1 MFQGRIKPTSAQRN
15 NSTSGLSP
23 GVTTPTSMGSAKL
36 IMVESAPLDLVGK
49 PHVPQHQQQPVD
61 GCFRGVL
68 RSASELTA
76 VSAASGI
83 SSSGSASAGGVSNQQ
98 NSNSLTN
105 VFPSRS
111 LPGGSTNMAAR
122 KLMLTM
128 AIRQQHST
136 QQQQQQQQTASPQAS
151 SQPVVTSA
159 NTSASPATSPPV
171 NNQQQLSNTTLA
183 RLAQDQPS
191 SRGGGGG
198 GNSNDDRP
206 RNSAAS
212 LPFMDGSSGGGPD
225 SSNRVETT
233 ERPESS
239 ANSSE
244 GGTPLV
250 SQNHQQ
256 QSVHFPKAQPPPSTG
271 SPRSA
276 AYAQRHL
283 DNALFVES
291 PAPSTSPPPNA
302 LPVQQPDF
310 PHAEESSSSISLQ
323 QSHPGAAL
331 SPREPTPPNEPSKP
345 PPPPPPPSNPKH
357 PSRKVGSN
365 PSGGLGAAP
374 PGGKAAAPAVP
385 NPKVHIDIGPACQSL
400 SLYEAFTFD
409 TSLKM
414 WVVQDEILAKCLE
427 YVRIMGYTHP
437 DYHKTVVNK
446 KSTAPSIW
454 CTSATI
460 PTPIT
465 AVPSATRAT
474 PSELRTP
481 TSPTKI
487 EKAASTPPTTSGSG
501 GSDDKNP
508 PVAGPQW
515 KLNPSLLVSKAPAQD
530 DSKPH
535 PITPFFEC
543 EEALRWLAEQE
554 YVIGTILLCCSYEP
568 MQDKKKKKK
577 DDSSDAGHTS
587 SPPRPRRQYVPPHTH
602 PIKYVAA
609 HVIHNFSHWGD
620 FKSFASFWDAQV
632 RIVLGVAQP
641 SHQRV
646 LPIPETGLIFSSD
659 FECGNLARVQRHV
672 QSQYNMSQ
680 NTTQSTTV
688 YLLWIEGDTQSD
700 KRLWFRFAV
709 SGCKERDPL
718 CLRLM
723 NIAPNSRLYRNGM
736 RPVWRAG
743 ASQLQWTPVEDY
755 TFHLINDE
763 RDGELSFY
771 VVPKSSFETIHVAFC
786 VPYSYGDLLCHI
798 TQWHALVKRSACN
811 IRFEERVL
819 CRSLDE
825 RKLHL
830 LIITSQTEKIG
841 KQSQQ
846 PDSRGRS
853 GASTPYSSFQS
864 GKKVVL
870 ISGRVHP
877 GEVTASHAVHGII
890 SFLLSHDPRAAQL
903 REHFIFFV
911 VPMLNPDGVA
921 RGFSR
926 LDQNGFNLNRCYN
939 DPVPATQPTV
949 HSLKNVFEHLQA
961 NFRDRFFMYLDFHS
975 HASQQS
981 GFAFGNHLPNN
992 VQHWNMLYPKL
1003 IETLRSNLFD
1013 FNTCRF
1019 SKGHMVSK
1027 EGTSRVLFG
1036 GSLIHSYTIELT
1048 HFTDMTTFGDNGLKD
1063 PNAGLPSARPSDSTK
1078 AETKAK
1084 DEKQQSS
1091 TAALTEGGIT
1101 NNAAPKQQ
1109 AGAAGGLVLQS
1120 PVIAGVLSQS
1130 AEVGRACVLA
1140 LLDYCGIGEMSA
1152 ELQKFGGLD
1161 KAIRE
1166 VKREI
1171 RGGGPQRPSSY
1182 NSQSSFKQ
1190 Y

>member
-1 MFQGRIKPTSAQRN
+1 
-15 NSTSGLSP
+15 
-23 GVTTPTSMGSAKL
+23 
-36 IMVESAPLDLVGK
+36 
-49 PHVPQHQQQPVD
+49 
-61 GCFRGVL
+61 
-68 RSASELTA
+68 
-76 VSAASGI
+76 
-83 SSSGSASAGGVSNQQ
+83 
-98 NSNSLTN
+98 
-105 VFPSRS
+105 
-111 LPGGSTNMAAR
+111 
-122 KLMLTM
+122 
-128 AIRQQHST
+128 
-136 QQQQQQQQTASPQAS
+136 
-151 SQPVVTSA
+151 
-159 NTSASPATSPPV
+159 
-171 NNQQQLSNTTLA
+171 
-183 RLAQDQPS
+183 
-191 SRGGGGG
+191 
-198 GNSNDDRP
+198 
-206 RNSAAS
+206 
-212 LPFMDGSSGGGPD
+212 
-225 SSNRVETT
+225 
-233 ERPESS
+233 
-239 ANSSE
+239 
-244 GGTPLV
+244 
-250 SQNHQQ
+250 
-256 QSVHFPKAQPPPSTG
+256 
-271 SPRSA
+271 
-276 AYAQRHL
+276 
-283 DNALFVES
+283 
-291 PAPSTSPPPNA
+291 
-302 LPVQQPDF
+302 
-310 PHAEESSSSISLQ
+310 
-323 QSHPGAAL
+323 
-331 SPREPTPPNEPSKP
+331 
-345 PPPPPPPSNPKH
+345 
-357 PSRKVGSN
+357 
-365 PSGGLGAAP
+365 
-374 PGGKAAAPAVP
+374 
-385 NPKVHIDIGPACQSL
+385 
-400 SLYEAFTFD
+400 
-409 TSLKM
+409 M
-414 WVVQDEILAKCLE
+414 WVVQDEVLAKCLE

-446 KSTAPSIW
+446 KSVAPSIW

-460 PTPIT
+460 PTPIA
-465 AVPSATRAT
+465 AVPPPQPATRAT

-481 TSPTKI
+481 TSPTK
-487 EKAASTPPTTSGSG
+487 ATPV
-501 GSDDKNP
+501 DDKDKDKNP
-508 PVAGPQW
+508 PVSGPQW
-515 KLNPSLLVSKAPAQD
+515 KLASHLPKPSASS
-530 DSKPH
+530 DSAVHEEKRVM
-535 PITPFFEC
+535 TPFFEC

-568 MQDKKKKKK
+568 LQDKKKKKK
-577 DDSSDAGHTS
+577 EDEAHT

-632 RIVLGVAQP
+632 RIVLGVAQQ

-646 LPIPETGLIFSSD
+646 IPVPETGLVFSSD

-672 QSQYNMSQ
+672 QSQYNISQ

-830 LIITSQTEKIG
+830 LIITSQTEKVG
-841 KQSQQ
+841 KQQQ
-846 PDSRGRS
+846 TPQLDARGRPIGSNSS
-853 GASTPYSSFQS
+853 GSTPYSSFQS

-949 HSLKNVFEHLQA
+949 HSLKNVFEHLQT

-1003 IETLRSNLFD
+1003 IEILRSNLFD

-1048 HFTDMTTFGDNGLKD
+1048 HFTDMTTFGDHGPKD
-1063 PNAGLPSARPSDSTK
+1063 PTAALPSARSEAAGKDNPSNSK
-1078 AETKAK
+1078 AASSK
-1084 DEKQQSS
+1084 DASSQQH
-1091 TAALTEGGIT
+1091 ALTEGGIN
-1101 NNAAPKQQ
+1101 NNAAAK
-1109 AGAAGGLVLQS
+1109 GATGGPPILQS
-1120 PVIAGVLSQS
+1120 PVIDGVLSQS

-1140 LLDYCGIGEMSA
+1140 LLDYCGIGDMSQ
-1152 ELQKFGGLD
+1152 ELQKFGGLE
-1161 KAIRE
+1161 KAVRE

-1182 NSQSSFKQ
+1182 SSQSSFKQ